1 MNPFSRQ
8 SGFVLFMTLMILVL
22 MSIAGLALMRAVDS
36 SSLVADNI
44 AYKQAAIITS
54 DTAIKAATDWL
65 AANPLTAD
73 DTSNAAYA
81 SDTISIDWT
90 GTATA
95 LTTDKV
101 DWENN
106 SSAPIKAKQVTS
118 LLTPGYSAYY
128 VIHRLCD
135 TVGSAGAAGTSC
147 ATSDSSSTSSGGP
160 KSGVSYGPKALTT
173 ISQVYYRITVK
184 VIGPK
189 HTVSYSQVFVLI

>member
-128 VIHRLCD
+128 VIHKLCE
-135 TVGSAGAAGTSC
+135 TGTNPVC
-147 ATSDSSSTSSGGP
+147 ATSDSSTSSGST
-160 KSGVSYGPKALTT
+160 KSGSSYGHQASSTSLLH
-173 ISQVYYRITVK
+173 YYRITVK